1 MTHSQL
7 VSEEPQALHRRALDA
22 LEDSRPLDA
31 ARALRQ
37 AVLRAPS
44 WARLWN
50 DLGVALEALGHPA
63 EALRCYRTALDRDAG
78 HPEAKDNYNQLKRQM
93 NFARLLQVQPWTST
107 TGAPARPVSA
117 AAKCRAAAA
126 S

>member
-1 MTHSQL
+1 MTHTQL
-7 VSEEPQALHRRALDA
+7 VSQEPQALHRRALEA
-22 LEDSRPLDA
+22 LEDNRPLDA

-37 AVLRAPS
+37 AILRAPA

-50 DLGVALEALGHPA
+50 DLGVVLEALGHPA
-63 EALRCYRTALDRDAG
+63 EALRCYRTALDRDAS

-107 TGAPARPVSA
+107 TATPARPVSA
-117 AAKCRAAAA
+117 AAKCRAASA

>member
-1 MTHSQL
+1 MTRSQL
-7 VSEEPQALHRRALDA
+7 ASQEPQALHRQALEA
-22 LEDSRPLDA
+22 LEDNRPLDA

-37 AVLRAPS
+37 AVLRAPA

-50 DLGVALEALGHPA
+50 DLGVVLEALGHPA

-78 HPEAKDNYNQLKRQM
+78 HPEAMDNYSQLKRQM

-107 TGAPARPVSA
+107 TAEPARPVSA